1 MEDFTKFVCY
11 QMKGT
16 MKKLE
21 KYMSQR
27 FEEFGINLSQSFILF
42 TLLEKDGGTLT
53 EIGNHTQIENSSL
66 TTMVDRLEK
75 EGLAERKLVAQ
86 DRRIVRLYITDKG
99 RDLAQRVLGEGI
111 RFNQQLK
118 DNLAGCEEDFFKGL
132 TKISECLNRM
142 K

>member
-1 MEDFTKFVCY
+1 MEDFTTFICY
-11 QMKGT
+11 QMKGA

-27 FEEFGINLSQSFILF
+27 FDEFGINLSQSFILF
-42 TLLEKDGGTLT
+42 TLLEKDGATLT

-75 EGLAERKLVAQ
+75 EGLAERRLVAE
-86 DRRIVRLYITDKG
+86 DRRIIRLYITDKG
-99 RDLAQRVLGEGI
+99 RELAERVLGEGTK
-111 RFNQQLK
+111 FNQQLK
-118 DNLAGCEEDFFKGL
+118 DDLVGCEEQFYKGL
-132 TKISECLNRM
+132 ARISESLDRI

>member
-1 MEDFTKFVCY
+1 MEDFTNFVCY

-75 EGLAERKLVAQ
+75 EGLAERRLVAE

-99 RDLAQRVLGEGI
+99 RVLAERVLSEGT
-111 RFNQQLK
+111 RFNQHLK

-132 TKISECLNRM
+132 TKISECLDRM